1 MLLSELFDVNRIKL
15 NERVRDWRDAIVK
28 VGQLLVESNLVEERY
43 INAMIKVAEEY
54 GPYIVLAP
62 GFAMPHAR
70 PEDGCLGTGMAMITL
85 AEPINF
91 GNPDNDPV
99 RVVIA
104 LSAKNE
110 TDHII
115 ALSQLA
121 ELLSTDKWI
130 EKVSDAQSSKE
141 VMDLIQSP

>member
-1 MLLSELFDVNRIKL
+1 MLLEELFDISRIRLK
-15 NERVRDWRDAIVK
+15 EHARDWREAIVK
-28 VGQLLVESNLVEERY
+28 VGQLLVKSNLVEERY
-43 INAMIKVAEEY
+43 IDAMIKVAEEY

-85 AEPINF
+85 AEPIDF
-91 GNPDNDPV
+91 GNPENDPV

-110 TDHII
+110 TDHIN

-121 ELLSTDKWI
+121 ELLSTDKWL
-130 EKVSDAQSSKE
+130 EKVSNAQSSKE
-141 VMDLIQSP
+141 IMDLIQSP

>member
-110 TDHII
+110 TDYII

-130 EKVSDAQSSKE
+130 EKVSDAESSKE
-141 VMDLIQSP
+141 VMELIQSP